1 MGERK
6 DVILPVDNLGNKDHI
21 YHGIRDT
28 LANARAKAHAAINF
42 AMVEAYWDIGRQIEE
57 AVGER
62 AEYGKGLLQYLS
74 QHLTAEF
81 GKGFTG
87 RNLRAMRQ
95 FFNAFP
101 IRHTLCAELSWSHY
115 RLLMKIEGESRRE
128 FYGCEC
134 AEAGWSVRQLERQIN
149 SFFNE
154 RLLATQK
161 SGQDD

>member
-1 MGERK
+1 MGKRK
-6 DVILPVDNLGNKDHI
+6 DVKLSVADTGTEDHV
-21 YHGIRDT
+21 YQSIRDT

-74 QHLTAEF
+74 KHLTTEF
-81 GKGFTG
+81 GKGFTE
-87 RNLRAMRQ
+87 RNLRFMRQ

-101 IRHTLCAELSWSHY
+101 IRYALRTELTWTHY
-115 RLLMKIEGESRRE
+115 RMLMRVDEPGRRD
-128 FYGCEC
+128 FYIREC
-134 AEAGWSVRQLERQIN
+134 ADNGWTSRQLERQIN
-149 SFFNE
+149 SFFYE

-161 SGQDD
+161 K